1 MITGRCYCGELEYE
15 FDKSSIQSQML
26 CLCRECRYL
35 SGGGPN
41 TSIVIKEETFKF
53 TKGKPKIF
61 KRGDLENPRV
71 RYFCGDCGT
80 HICVESPPRPGMLV
94 LKIGT
99 LNDHSWF
106 RPESA
111 IFCVDK
117 QEYHQVPED
126 IQVLAHTNH

>member
-1 MITGRCYCGELEYE
+1 
-15 FDKSSIQSQML
+15 
-26 CLCRECRYL
+26 
-35 SGGGPN
+35 
-41 TSIVIKEETFKF
+41 
-53 TKGKPKIF
+53 
-61 KRGDLENPRV
+61 
-71 RYFCGDCGT
+71 DCGT

-106 RPESA
+106 WPESA

-126 IQVLAHTNH
+126 IPNYERLP